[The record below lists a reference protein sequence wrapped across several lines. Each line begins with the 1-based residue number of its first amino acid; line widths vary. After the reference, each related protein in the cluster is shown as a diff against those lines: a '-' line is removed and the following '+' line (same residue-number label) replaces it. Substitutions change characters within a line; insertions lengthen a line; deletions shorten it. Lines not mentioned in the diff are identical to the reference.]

1 MTTAAGDSVQDTIVA
16 RATPRGASALSV
28 IRLSGPSAV
37 RIADGVFGGKR
48 LTEQSSHTAHVGLV
62 GEPGDPI
69 DQVVCTLFLAPSSAT
84 GEDVVEFSCHGSDV
98 ASDALIRLLVSRGA
112 RMAEPGEFTLRAF
125 LNGKVDL
132 AQAEGIAELIH
143 AQSER
148 AGRISMAHLRGRFSE
163 ELNAIRDRLV
173 ELVSLLELE
182 LDFSEEDVAFADRDR
197 LVELLGEAQERL
209 NLLTGSFRFGQ
220 ALSEGVRVVIVGRPN
235 AGKSTLMN
243 ALLGYDRVIVSDIPG
258 TTRDEVEASVVK
270 DGIRLSFVDTAG
282 RRTTDDVIEAEGVR
296 RSLDAERSAD
306 LVLDLVDLSAP
317 DEGVERLESVEGV
330 PRLRVGNK
338 SDVSSMADTSS
349 MDLVISALAM
359 RQGAAAVEPL
369 LEAILSRTV
378 GDTGFGGEDQVV
390 TSLRQRAH
398 ILAAS
403 DAIERVQHGLTSGAS
418 ADMLSADIR
427 LVIDEIGA
435 ITGAVTNEDILDQ
448 IFSRFCIG
456 K

>member
-37 RIADGVFGGKR
+37 RIAASVFSGVDLGA
-48 LTEQSSHTAHVGLV
+48 QPSHTAHVGFV

-69 DQVVCTLFLAPSSAT
+69 DQVVCTLFRAPRSAT
-84 GEDVVEFSCHGSDV
+84 GEDIVELSCHGSDV
-98 ASDALIRLLVSRGA
+98 ASDALIQLLVARGA

-182 LDFSEEDVAFADRDR
+182 LDFSEEDVAFADRSR
-197 LVELLGEAQERL
+197 LVALLDEAASRL
-209 NLLTGSFRFGQ
+209 GALTGSFRFGQ

-282 RRTTDDVIEAEGVR
+282 RRDTMDVIEAEGVR

-306 LVLDLVDLSAP
+306 LVLELVDLSAP
-317 DEGVERLESVEGV
+317 ASEDSAAASSRDV

-338 SDVSSMADTSS
+338 ADVSDGVDAGSL
-349 MDLVISALAM
+349 DLVISALGM
-359 RQGAAAVEPL
+359 RRGETPVEPL
-369 LEAILSRTV
+369 LDTILGRTV
-378 GDTGFGGEDQVV
+378 GDVSFSGEHQVV
-390 TSLRQRAH
+390 TSLRQQAH
-398 ILAAS
+398 IRAAVS
-403 DAIERVQHGLTSGAS
+403 AIDRVRTGLSGGHS
-418 ADMLSADIR
+418 GDMLSADLR

-435 ITGAVTNEDILDQ
+435 ITGVVTNEDILDQ